1 MTTKEI
7 LANEYTITEQ
17 QVVELWKR
25 AHALKL
31 ELLTKR
37 TKENPERYI
46 WIQNE
51 ARKTIQLIEDLA

>member
-25 AHALKL
+25 AKQLKHEL
-31 ELLTKR
+31 ET
-37 TKENPERYI
+37 EHDPERYI
-46 WIQNE
+46 WIQGE